1 MIYLDNSATTKP
13 YPQVVRLV
21 SQTMEDCYGNPSSL
35 HSLGLAAERVVR
47 DASRQVRRSLG
58 GPDTQLVFTS
68 GGTESDNLAILGA
81 ALALGRRG
89 RRVVTSQIEHPA
101 VSEAM
106 DKLQALGYEVVRV
119 PVDKT
124 GLVDMDRLRSAVNG
138 ETVLISIMHV
148 NNETGAIQPIDEINR
163 LKGTALF
170 HTDAVQSFGKLPL
183 SGHQADL
190 ISLSAHKIHGPKGVG
205 ALAFRKGIRLLPQLV
220 GGGQEQGLRSGT
232 ENVPGIAG
240 FGLAAEMAAASLEER
255 ARTAAALRARLLSGI
270 RGSISDIRVNSPDDG
285 SPFILNVSFL
295 GTRGEVLLH
304 RLEQD
309 GVCVSTGAA
318 CSSRKRGKSPVLVA
332 MGLSEREIEGAI
344 RFSLGAFNTTEDI
357 DAALT
362 RLASAVAQFR
372 KLGSFR

>member
-13 YPQVVRLV
+13 YPEVVRLV
-21 SQTMEDCYGNPSSL
+21 SATMEDCYGNPSSL
-35 HSLGLAAERVVR
+35 HSVGLEAERAVR
-47 DASRQVRRSLG
+47 EASRRVRRCLG
-58 GPDTQLVFTS
+58 GQETQLVFTS

-81 ALALGRRG
+81 ASALGRRG
-89 RRVVTSQIEHPA
+89 RRVVTSQVEHPA

-106 DKLQALGYEVVRV
+106 TKLETMGYDIVRI
-119 PVDKT
+119 PVDKE
-124 GLVDMDRLRSAVNG
+124 GRIDLDRLAEAVNPD
-138 ETVLISIMHV
+138 TVLLSIMHV

-170 HTDAVQSFGKLPL
+170 HTDAVQSFGKIPL
-183 SGHQADL
+183 SAGQADL

-240 FGLAAEMAAASLEER
+240 FGLAAEMAAATLETR
-255 ARTAAALRARLLSGI
+255 AKAAAGLRKRLLAGI
-270 RGSISDIRVNSPDDG
+270 RGNIPDIRINSPEDG

-304 RLEQD
+304 RLEQE

-318 CSSRKRGKSPVLVA
+318 CSSRKRGRSPVLVA

-344 RFSLGAFNTTEDI
+344 RFSLGAFNTIDDI
-357 DAALT
+357 DTALD
-362 RLASAVAQFR
+362 RLQAAVAQFR

>member
-13 YPQVVRLV
+13 YPEVVQLV
-21 SQTMEDCYGNPSSL
+21 SATMEDCYGNPSSL
-35 HSLGLAAERVVR
+35 HTVGLEAERAVR
-47 DASRQVRRSLG
+47 EASRRVRRCLG
-58 GPDTQLVFTS
+58 GQETQLVFTS

-81 ALALGRRG
+81 ASALGRRG

-106 DKLQALGYEVVRV
+106 NKLETMGFEVIRI
-119 PVDKT
+119 PVDKS
-124 GLVDMDRLRSAVNG
+124 GSIDLDRLGEAVNP
-138 ETVLISIMHV
+138 ETVLISVMHV
-148 NNETGAIQPIDEINR
+148 NNETGAIQPIDELSR
-163 LKGTALF
+163 LKGQALF
-170 HTDAVQSFGKLPL
+170 HTDAVQSFGKIHL
-183 SGHQADL
+183 SAGQADL

-205 ALAFRKGIRLLPQLV
+205 ALAFRKGIRLIPQLV

-240 FGLAAEMAAASLEER
+240 FGLAAEMAAATLEAR
-255 ARTAAALRARLLSGI
+255 AKAASELRARLLAGI
-270 RGSISDIRVNSPDDG
+270 RGTIPDIRVNSPEDG

-304 RLEQD
+304 RLEQE

-344 RFSLGAFNTTEDI
+344 RFSLGAFNTSEDI
-357 DAALT
+357 DIALE
-362 RLASAVAQFR
+362 RLQSAVAQFR

>member
-13 YPQVVRLV
+13 YPEVVRLV
-21 SQTMEDCYGNPSSL
+21 SATMEDCYGNPSSL
-35 HSLGLAAERVVR
+35 HSVGLEAERAVR
-47 DASRQVRRSLG
+47 EASRRVRRCLG
-58 GPDTQLVFTS
+58 GQETQLVFTS

-81 ALALGRRG
+81 ASALGRRG
-89 RRVVTSQIEHPA
+89 RRVVTSQVEHPA

-106 DKLQALGYEVVRV
+106 TKLETMGYDIVRI
-119 PVDKT
+119 PVDKE
-124 GLVDMDRLRSAVNG
+124 GRIDLDRLAEAVNP
-138 ETVLISIMHV
+138 ETVLLSIMHV

-170 HTDAVQSFGKLPL
+170 HTDAVQSFGKIPL
-183 SGHQADL
+183 SAGQADL

-240 FGLAAEMAAASLEER
+240 FGLAAEMAAATLETR
-255 ARTAAALRARLLSGI
+255 AKAAAGLRKRLLAGI
-270 RGSISDIRVNSPDDG
+270 RGNIPDIRINSPEDG

-304 RLEQD
+304 RLEQE

-318 CSSRKRGKSPVLVA
+318 CSSRKRGRSPVLVA

-344 RFSLGAFNTTEDI
+344 RFSLGAFNSIDDI
-357 DAALT
+357 DTALD
-362 RLASAVAQFR
+362 RLQAAVAQFR

>member
-13 YPQVVRLV
+13 YPEVVRLV
-21 SQTMEDCYGNPSSL
+21 SATMEDCYGNPSSL
-35 HSLGLAAERVVR
+35 HSMGLEAERAVR
-47 DASRQVRRSLG
+47 EASRRVRRCLG
-58 GPDTQLVFTS
+58 GQETQLVFTS

-89 RRVVTSQIEHPA
+89 RRVVTSQVEHPA

-106 DKLQALGYEVVRV
+106 NKLEAMGYEVIRV
-119 PVDKT
+119 PVDKA
-124 GLVDMDRLRSAVNG
+124 GRIDLDCLDEAVNPD
-138 ETVLISIMHV
+138 TVLISIMHV

-170 HTDAVQSFGKLPL
+170 HTDAVQSFCKVPL
-183 SGHQADL
+183 SAGQADL

-205 ALAFRKGIRLLPQLV
+205 ALVFRKGIRLLPQLV

-240 FGLAAEMAAASLEER
+240 FGLAAEMASATLEARAKAASE
-255 ARTAAALRARLLSGI
+255 LRERLLAGI
-270 RGSISDIRVNSPDDG
+270 RETIPDIRVNSPEDG

-304 RLEQD
+304 RLEQE

-357 DAALT
+357 DAALD
-362 RLASAVAQFR
+362 RLKAAVAQFR